1 MRVKLPRLLNA
12 QMQEKARLHP
22 SEMDITFNLHSPHIA
37 SAVLPPDDTSVAL
50 HNWIRLHTE
59 KGDAG
64 VFRVTDIGESV
75 GEETRLSLQHGICIL
90 KADKPKTDEEAIE
103 GSLSELLAQLWAMEG
118 INETPQY
125 WQLGSIPQTGT
136 IRYVFGSQNL
146 LQAVQ
151 TIMKQAKGY
160 ALSFDQSVFPW
171 VLNVEK
177 LPETVSCEGRFSRN
191 LESVNIDM
199 DDADLV
205 TRVYVHGK
213 DGFTDADTIGQWGV
227 YSEIL
232 TVSEDA
238 TEESLSAYVAD
249 YLEAYKNPNVTIE
262 LSGVDL
268 SLITGEKL
276 DSFELGTLCRAC
288 LPQYCTTVQER
299 IISIAYRDVYGDPG
313 NVRISMSNAVETT
326 PDLLLY
332 NERETTELSN
342 STSRRFGG
350 VGAAIEQNRFEI
362 YRVDTETAGRF
373 NEVWFNMDAQSAR
386 IDLMATREELT
397 EVDYSLNQVAISLDA
412 AKAEIELKAT
422 TETTDKLA
430 DRLTGAE
437 AALKVQSEQIEAKAS
452 QYEVDALGN
461 RVTTAESTLTVQA
474 GMIESKV
481 SKDGVISSINQTAEA
496 IRIEA
501 NKINLSGYVTMS
513 EFEAE
518 IANIDKIFAGSAI
531 LAGLGISGTL
541 LATNI
546 DVSSNLK
553 IFGSYSGWQEVS
565 LYRGGTISV
574 SQSTTKSVVDG
585 SGNTIGYITGYPV
598 AWTLSAS
605 RQGTYNFLGKA

>member
-37 SAVLPPDDTSVAL
+37 SAVLPANDAPVAL
-50 HNWIRLHTE
+50 HDWVRLHTV

-64 VFRVTDIGESV
+64 VFRVADIGESV
-75 GEETRLSLQHGICIL
+75 GEETHLSLQHGICIL

-118 INETPQY
+118 VNETPQY

-151 TIMKQAKGY
+151 TIMKQVKGY
-160 ALSFDQSVFPW
+160 ALSFDQSIFPW

-177 LPETVSCEGRFSRN
+177 LPESVSCEGRFSRN

-205 TRVYVHGK
+205 TRVYIHGK
-213 DGFTDADTIGQWGV
+213 AGFTDADTIGQWGV

-238 TEESLSAYVAD
+238 TEESLIAYVAD
-249 YLEAYKNPNVTIE
+249 YLEAHKNPNVAIE

-268 SLITGEKL
+268 SRITGEKL

-288 LPQYCTTVQER
+288 LPQHRATVQER

-332 NERETTELSN
+332 NERETTELSA

-397 EVDYSLNQVAISLDA
+397 EVDYTLNQVAISLDA
-412 AKAEIELKAT
+412 AKAEIELRAT

-437 AALKVQSEQIEAKAS
+437 ATLKVQSEQIEAKAS
-452 QYEVDALGN
+452 QYDLDALGN

-474 GMIESKV
+474 DQISQTVRKGE
-481 SKDGVISSINQTAEA
+481 VISSINQTAEEIKIQA
-496 IRIEA
+496 SR
-501 NKINLSGYVTMS
+501 INLSGYVTVS
-513 EFEAE
+513 ELDAAVADIN
-518 IANIDKIFAGSAI
+518 IAF
-531 LAGLGISGTL
+531 
-541 LATNI
+541 
-546 DVSSNLK
+546 
-553 IFGSYSGWQEVS
+553 
-565 LYRGGTISV
+565 
-574 SQSTTKSVVDG
+574 
-585 SGNTIGYITGYPV
+585 GNTIATHTLEANSALIGYMTYHDEYCIWKSKTVQTSIPNFTKATVTLANGNSIRVVTGWADAPSSYQS
-598 AWTLSAS
+598 TMYYLSHD
-605 RQGTYNFLGKA
+605 

>member
-12 QMQEKARLHP
+12 QMQEKERLHP

-37 SAVLPPDDTSVAL
+37 SAVLPPNDAPVAL
-50 HNWIRLHTE
+50 HDWVRLHTV

-64 VFRVTDIGESV
+64 VFRVTDIGGPV
-75 GEETRLSLQHGICIL
+75 GEETHLSLQHGICIL

-118 INETPQY
+118 VNETPQY

-160 ALSFDQSVFPW
+160 VLSFDQSVFPW

-177 LPETVSCEGRFSRN
+177 LPESVSCEGRFSRN

-205 TRVYVHGK
+205 TRVYIHGK
-213 DGFTDADTIGQWGV
+213 AGFTDADTIGQWGV

-249 YLEAYKNPNVTIE
+249 YLEAHKNPNVTIE

-276 DSFELGTLCRAC
+276 DSFELGVLCRAC
-288 LPQYCTTVQER
+288 LPQHRATVQER

-332 NERETTELSN
+332 NERETTELAN

-397 EVDYSLNQVAISLDA
+397 EVDYTLSQVSIALDA
-412 AKAEIELKAT
+412 AEAEIELRAKQ
-422 TETTDKLA
+422 ETVEKID

-437 AALKVQSEQIEAKAS
+437 ATLIVQAGEISAKAS
-452 QYEVDALGN
+452 QYDLDALGN
-461 RVTTAESTLTVQA
+461 RVSTAESELIVQA
-474 GMIESKV
+474 GQISTKV
-481 SKDGVISSINQTAEA
+481 SENGVISSINQTAEE
-496 IRIEA
+496 IKIQA
-501 NKINLSGYVTMS
+501 NRINLSGYVTAS
-513 EFEAE
+513 TFEAE
-518 IANIDKIFAGSAI
+518 MAAIENMFSGMATAG
-531 LAGLGISGTL
+531 GLNVSGTIMT
-541 LATNI
+541 TNL
-546 DVSSNLK
+546 DVASNLK
-553 IFGSYSGWQEVS
+553 IFGSYTHWEEIK

-574 SQSTTKSVVDG
+574 SQTTTRNVYDAN
-585 SGNTIGYITGYPV
+585 GNTIGYVTVPI
-598 AWTLSAS
+598 AWSFS
-605 RQGTYNFLGKA
+605 PSSNGTYNFLTRVA